1 MIPKSP
7 IVFFGLLLATS
18 SVAAADMLSIQVLD
32 EHDRGIMSRV
42 YYNDGSK
49 SPSFWE
55 TDDKGVVVRSHA
67 CGNTRTLRARP
78 RDTGSYFDSEEKPC
92 AEPKVALRVLSRK
105 TPLGYAFSSYT
116 VAVKLQDGGDAV
128 VTYRTALEADT
139 ADMFTGIATCQVNL
153 KAIVFQQVF
162 KVQDDNWNWVPLK
175 DLSTPLSKVVPG
187 AEQPDNQTVAL
198 PFQCNGTEGRIQT
211 LQSDAAKRL
220 SKTFSQKPVLLL
232 SSFEALGIPIEL
244 NQQKIEN
251 EAIPKTKE
259 EKGQP

>member
-1 MIPKSP
+1 
-7 IVFFGLLLATS
+7 
-18 SVAAADMLSIQVLD
+18 
-32 EHDRGIMSRV
+32 
-42 YYNDGSK
+42 
-49 SPSFWE
+49 
-55 TDDKGVVVRSHA
+55 
-67 CGNTRTLRARP
+67 
-78 RDTGSYFDSEEKPC
+78 
-92 AEPKVALRVLSRK
+92 
-105 TPLGYAFSSYT
+105 
-116 VAVKLQDGGDAV
+116 
-128 VTYRTALEADT
+128 
-139 ADMFTGIATCQVNL
+139 MFTGIATCQVNL